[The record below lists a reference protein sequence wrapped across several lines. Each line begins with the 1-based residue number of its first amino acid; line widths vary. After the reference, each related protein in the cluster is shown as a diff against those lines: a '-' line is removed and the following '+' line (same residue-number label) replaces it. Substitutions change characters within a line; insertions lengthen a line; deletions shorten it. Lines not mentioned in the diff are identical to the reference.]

1 MSKQWKAVEL
11 ALCRLFGGERSGP
24 EGKEGC
30 DCKGTAPF
38 GIQVK
43 HGKQIPK
50 TIQKFMEQTVRDCPP
65 GQLPTLL
72 MHAYGQSIEETLVV
86 FRLGDYREWFLNG

>member
-1 MSKQWKAVEL
+1 MARWKSIERL
-11 ALCRLFGGERSGP
+11 LCRIFNGERSGP
-24 EGKEGC
+24 VGKDGP
-30 DCKGTAPF
+30 DCTGTGMF

-50 TIQKFMEQTVRDCPP
+50 TIQKFMAQTVRDCPP

-72 MHAYGQSIEETLVV
+72 MHAYGAPIEETLVV
-86 FRLGDYREWFLNG
+86 FRLGDFRGWYL